1 MLNAPRRAPV
11 RGFTIIE
18 LVVTLAIG
26 AILTGLAMPA
36 LGSWLRNARIRA
48 AAEMIQGGLRTAQS
62 EAVSRSR
69 QTAFLLTPT
78 QVTPGLLTATTIPAP
93 AANGGYWYVVLLTLL
108 ADDVPTYVTAG
119 AAGDATQGVSV
130 IGPATACFSSY
141 GRMLTVSSSTLV
153 TCPTAFTAIFGG
165 TGLIYTIGAAAD
177 RQLSVTV
184 ATGGQVRMCDPKRTP
199 PADADGC

>member
-1 MLNAPRRAPV
+1 
-11 RGFTIIE
+11 
-18 LVVTLAIG
+18 
-26 AILTGLAMPA
+26 MPA

-69 QTAFLLTPT
+69 QTAFLLSAT
-78 QVTPGLLTATTIPAP
+78 QVTPTPGLFTATSIPAP

-119 AAGDATQGVSV
+119 AAGDATQGVGV
-130 IGPATACFSSY
+130 VGPSTVCFSSY
-141 GRMLTVSSSTLV
+141 GRMLALSSNALV
-153 TCPTAFTAIFGG
+153 TCPVATSFVPIFGG

-184 ATGGQVRMCDPKRTP
+184 SAGGQVRMCDPKRTP